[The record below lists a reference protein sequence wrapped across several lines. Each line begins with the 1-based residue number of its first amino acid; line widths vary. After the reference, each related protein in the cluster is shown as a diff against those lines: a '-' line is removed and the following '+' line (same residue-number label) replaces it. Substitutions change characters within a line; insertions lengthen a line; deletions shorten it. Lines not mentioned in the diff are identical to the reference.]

1 MQDIMYYYQI
11 LALKNKFLGCLSFF
25 LILLLSSCSSFF
37 VRRDDEAKWIHRHF
51 KCSKLVVSEAVR
63 AYGGKSNGEWGY
75 VRVGSSGKKYYGY
88 WNGGTLQMFT
98 PIRKDANSPWI
109 SYNRIGKPNLQL
121 WQGLNSWE
129 GSPPSAAK
137 ELKCIP
143 SD

>member
-1 MQDIMYYYQI
+1 MQDLIYCYSM
-11 LALKNKFLGCLSFF
+11 LALKNIILGFPSFF

-37 VRRDDEAKWIHRHF
+37 VRREDEAKWIHHHF

-63 AYGGKSNGEWGY
+63 TYGNNSNGEWGY
-75 VRVGSSGKKYYGY
+75 VRVGSSGKKYYGH
-88 WNGGTLQMFT
+88 WNGGTPQMFT
-98 PIRKDANSPWI
+98 PIRRDANSPWL
-109 SYNRIGKPNLQL
+109 SYNRTGKRNFQL

-143 SD
+143 PD